1 MLIHIHN
8 IIHYKVSVR
17 GWGSAWLLL
26 RLPIL
31 IKLSEIKKKSG
42 FKTGKFLFIRMILI
56 TENVF
61 LLEKIPF

>member
-31 IKLSEIKKKSG
+31 IKLSEIKKKAVS
-42 FKTGKFLFIRMILI
+42 RQ
-56 TENVF
+56 ENF
-61 LLEKIPF
+61 YSLE